1 MAWEYA
7 GLFDAIPTEGD
18 LLSTFWQTSA
28 TDIKVGSMGY
38 RTATVKAGGRL
49 EAEIYPIYGRRM
61 EAAARKAKQKG
72 NTPEAQKKLNAENAK
87 RKLILI
93 LEENFKY
100 FEDDTLTLTYQNEPA
115 DLKRCQMDIRNFFL
129 RVKRWRKRNGLPE
142 LKYVAAIG
150 HDADQRLHVHV
161 AMNGGVPQKEIIK
174 LWGKGITNS
183 SPFQTY
189 GKGLEGY
196 ANYLFKQNELAKK
209 RGEREYIHM
218 WTASRNLKN
227 PLDHEHKSDCKISNR
242 RVKQIARTFGAD
254 AKSIMEKIYPGYVLQ
269 EQVVPRFSDSI
280 DGVYIRVI
288 MRKVEGYNE
297 KRAKNQKRPAHHS
310 QIHEKA
316 ERHAEGNM
324 PQGGGIQPGRTP

>member
-115 DLKRCQMDIRNFFL
+115 DLKRCQMDIRFSQAPGARREWL
-129 RVKRWRKRNGLPE
+129 QGGEGSPPYAREERKRNG
-142 LKYVAAIG
+142 AG
-150 HDADQRLHVHV
+150 LH
-161 AMNGGVPQKEIIK
+161 G
-174 LWGKGITNS
+174 
-183 SPFQTY
+183 
-189 GKGLEGY
+189 
-196 ANYLFKQNELAKK
+196 
-209 RGEREYIHM
+209 
-218 WTASRNLKN
+218 
-227 PLDHEHKSDCKISNR
+227 NR
-242 RVKQIARTFGAD
+242 SMG
-254 AKSIMEKIYPGYVLQ
+254 
-269 EQVVPRFSDSI
+269 
-280 DGVYIRVI
+280 
-288 MRKVEGYNE
+288 
-297 KRAKNQKRPAHHS
+297 
-310 QIHEKA
+310 
-316 ERHAEGNM
+316 
-324 PQGGGIQPGRTP
+324 